1 MSSCEAELI
10 AANAAGSE
18 CVYVKNLLTDLLGAE
33 VVSTGLRSHLSC
45 DNQGTV
51 SFAHHPVVVMSR
63 MKHVAR
69 DMLKLREWVMD
80 KVFDMTY
87 LPSKRN
93 PADMLTKSLCPQ
105 QFEKLRGMLMERSKL
120 NLKEDRE

>member
-1 MSSCEAELI
+1 M
-10 AANAAGSE
+10 
-18 CVYVKNLLTDLLGAE
+18 LTDLLGAE
-33 VVSTGLRSHLSC
+33 VASTGLRSHLSC

-51 SFAHHPVVVMSR
+51 SFAHHPVVMSR

-105 QFEKLRGMLMERSKL
+105 HFEKLRGMLMERSKL
-120 NLKEDRE
+120 NLNEDRK

>member
-33 VVSTGLRSHLSC
+33 VASTGLRSHLSC

-51 SFAHHPVVVMSR
+51 SFAHHPVVMSR

-93 PADMLTKSLCPQ
+93 PADMLTKSL
-105 QFEKLRGMLMERSKL
+105 
-120 NLKEDRE
+120 

>member
-33 VVSTGLRSHLSC
+33 VASTGLRSHLSC

-51 SFAHHPVVVMSR
+51 SFAHHPVVMSR

-120 NLKEDRE
+120 NLNEDRE

>member
-1 MSSCEAELI
+1 MPISMAMMSAP
-10 AANAAGSE
+10 AGSE

-33 VVSTGLRSHLSC
+33 VASTGLRSHLSC

-51 SFAHHPVVVMSR
+51 SFAHHPVVMSR

-120 NLKEDRE
+120 NLNEDRK